1 MSSRNIYFLTDD
13 HGNKTHAVMPIA
25 TYNALMGL
33 ADLVKNTSR
42 IGRHE
47 IYVLKIKNVIAR
59 GYPDGP
65 RKRPAFVLIKDSQAV
80 LEGADSLPQHVK
92 ELREKLL
99 DEGKLRLDPENE
111 CFMLTQ
117 DLRLKSS
124 SLAAAIVSGNVRN
137 GLDVWMN
144 REGFS
149 LKESGYGHSGK
160 S

>member
-1 MSSRNIYFLTDD
+1 
-13 HGNKTHAVMPIA
+13 MPIA

-111 CFMLTQ
+111 CFTLTQ
-117 DLRLKSS
+117 DLRLKR
-124 SLAAAIVSGNVRN
+124 NVRN